1 MAKEPTKQEY
11 RDKIKEL
18 RYALALSTR
27 KNDILQDKVDSYR
40 KIVEELENRS
50 DEAYKESEEIIYM
63 LKHAADGAEYHL
75 NQFIEK
81 TGELRVED
89 AVYQMQLVYRTIQ
102 HFYDPKTNED
112 EE

>member
-1 MAKEPTKQEY
+1 MGKEPTKQEY

-18 RYALALSTR
+18 KYALALSTR

-50 DEAYKESEEIIYM
+50 DEAYKESEEILGM
-63 LKHAADGAEYHL
+63 MEEATLSAEYNF
-75 NQFIEK
+75 NQFIEQ
-81 TGELRVED
+81 TGELTVHD
-89 AVYQMQLVYRTIQ
+89 AVYYMQLVYRTMK
-102 HFYDPKTNED
+102 HFYDPKTDKD